1 MDIAGKVALVTG
13 AAIRVGRETATE
25 LARAGADLLVHYRT
39 SAAEAEQLAETIRG
53 MGRRAVTVQADF
65 ANPAEAAD
73 RLLRAID
80 EQFGGRCDILVN
92 NASAY
97 VAGSPNSLAADQWAY
112 LVTVNVTAPTM
123 LAERIGK
130 RMVDAGGKE
139 GSREGGGAIVNML
152 DLQARRPWPRHLGG
166 GMAAG
171 AMWTATIGLARKLAP
186 AVRVNGVAP
195 GAVLWNPADGEEL
208 RQRIIEQTPLHRL
221 GSPRDVAK
229 AVRFLVESDYI
240 TGQVLC
246 VDGGRSMG

>member
-25 LARAGADLLVHYRT
+25 LARAGADLLIHYRT
-39 SAAEAEQLAETIRG
+39 SAAEAEQLAETIRE
-53 MGRRAVTVQADF
+53 MGRRAVTVRADF
-65 ANPAEAAD
+65 AQPADACD

-80 EQFGGRCDILVN
+80 DQFAGRCDILVN

-97 VAGSPNSLAADQWAY
+97 VAGTPNSLAADQWVN
-112 LVTVNVTAPTM
+112 LFTVNVTAPTM

-139 GSREGGGAIVNML
+139 GRGAIVNML

-171 AMWTATIGLARKLAP
+171 AMWTATIGLARKFAP

-195 GAVLWNPADGEEL
+195 GGVLWNPADGEEL
-208 RQRIIEQTPLHRL
+208 RQRIIEQTPLRRL

-240 TGQVLC
+240 TGQVLS
-246 VDGGRSMG
+246 VNGILA

>member
-13 AAIRVGRETATE
+13 GAIRVGRETAME
-25 LARAGADLLVHYRT
+25 LARARADLLIHYRT
-39 SAAEAEQLAETIRG
+39 SATEAEQVAEAIRA

-65 ANPAEAAD
+65 AQPADACGA
-73 RLLRAID
+73 LLRAID
-80 EQFGGRCDILVN
+80 ESFAGRCDILVN

-97 VAGSPNSLAADQWAY
+97 MPGSPSSLAADQWAY
-112 LVTVNVTAPTM
+112 LLTVNLTAPTM
-123 LAERIGK
+123 LAERIGQ
-130 RMVDAGGKE
+130 RMVDAGG
-139 GSREGGGAIVNML
+139 GAIINML
-152 DLQARRPWPRHLGG
+152 DLQARRPWPRHLGR

-171 AMWTATIGLARKLAP
+171 AMWTATIGLARKFAP

-195 GAVLWNPADGEEL
+195 GTVLWNPADGEEL
-208 RQRIIEQTPLHRL
+208 RQRIIEQTPLRRL
-221 GSPRDVAK
+221 GTPGDVAK

>member
-25 LARAGADLLVHYRT
+25 LARAGADLVIHYRT
-39 SAAEAEQLAETIRG
+39 SAAEAEQLAEAIRA
-53 MGRRAVTVQADF
+53 MGRRVATVQADF
-65 ANPAEAAD
+65 AKPADACD

-80 EQFGGRCDILVN
+80 EAFAGRCDILVN

-97 VAGSPNSLAADQWAY
+97 VAGTPATLAADQWAN
-112 LVTVNVTAPTM
+112 LIAINVTAPTI

-130 RMVDAGGKE
+130 RMVDAGG
-139 GSREGGGAIVNML
+139 GTIVNML

-171 AMWTATIGLARKLAP
+171 AMWTATIGLARKFAP
-186 AVRVNGVAP
+186 TVRVNGVAP

-208 RQRIIEQTPLHRL
+208 RQRIIEQTPLRRL
-221 GSPRDVAK
+221 GTPRDVAK